1 MPITVGVGLEE
12 DSAGHIF
19 RRLGSNGERG
29 GEVREVENGFR
40 EEEAFEGVE
49 GGLTGRGPVP
59 GEVFL
64 SEVEERASDVGIVR
78 DEALVEV
85 GKAKERANV
94 FHLGWSGPA
103 CDSIEF
109 NQVHS

>member
-1 MPITVGVGLEE
+1 MPVTVGVGLEE
-12 DSAGHIF
+12 NSTGCMF
-19 RRLGSNGERG
+19 RCISGNSERS

-64 SEVEERASDVGIVR
+64 REVEKRASNI
-78 DEALVEV
+78 
-85 GKAKERANV
+85 
-94 FHLGWSGPA
+94 
-103 CDSIEF
+103 
-109 NQVHS
+109 